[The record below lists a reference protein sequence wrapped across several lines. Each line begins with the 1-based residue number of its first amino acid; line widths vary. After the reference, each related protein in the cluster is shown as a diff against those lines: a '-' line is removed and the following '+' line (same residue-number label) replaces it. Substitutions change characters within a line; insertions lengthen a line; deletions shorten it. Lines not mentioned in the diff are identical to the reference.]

1 MMRSNKRDQ
10 KKVDR
15 SCHFCVNQIDVIDY
29 KDTQTL
35 RRYTSSF
42 AKIVPRRRSGVCAW
56 HQRKLANAI
65 KRARLLSLLPFVVK

>member
-1 MMRSNKRDQ
+1 MRKHTKDAKEQ
-10 KKVDR
+10 GR
-15 SCHFCVNQIDVIDY
+15 SCFFCVNQIDVIDY

-35 RRYTSSF
+35 KRYTSSF

-65 KRARLLSLLPFVVK
+65 KKARVLSLLPFVVK